1 MRNKTVNVPVTP
13 VNRSKPLGFQQV
25 NPSFRLVSP
34 SAMASETELRVVRN
48 SQVAAA
54 RTNNFPVSN
63 PREGGTSVEDRQEVQ
78 NKQDQQARNSNG
90 KNEYGP
96 TNGQEFSSNGLTL
109 PQSGK
114 VPTPATPN
122 KEASL
127 LPPTGLL
134 PIARPVRS
142 RAPALSLLMIL
153 ERSPR

>member
-90 KNEYGP
+90 KNEHGP
-96 TNGQEFSSNGLTL
+96 TNGQEFSSNGITDSSRTCCKASTTPQQPAEGVRLRL
-109 PQSGK
+109 PR
-114 VPTPATPN
+114 V
-122 KEASL
+122 
-127 LPPTGLL
+127 
-134 PIARPVRS
+134 RP
-142 RAPALSLLMIL
+142 LSLLMIL
-153 ERSPR
+153 EQTPRCPR